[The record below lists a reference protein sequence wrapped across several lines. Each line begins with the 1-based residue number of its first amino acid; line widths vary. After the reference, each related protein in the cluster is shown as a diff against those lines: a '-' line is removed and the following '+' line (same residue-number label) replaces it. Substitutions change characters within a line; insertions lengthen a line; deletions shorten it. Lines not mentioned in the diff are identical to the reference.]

1 MGGGGGFDLQ
11 FFFDFFVC
19 LEFFASSTGRWW
31 KTIFFDFFFSDDFSA
46 FCPPPL
52 KAGLGTYV
60 SKWKKS
66 WVICSKAGQ
75 RAGVRGVKISK
86 NSSQLKKLKKCVF
99 STYEENSQ
107 RIPRKR
113 RNGRNVVSYVPKL
126 AKEPELGGSRNRRNP
141 LFFTFEENSLR
152 IPRKRRKRRNVE
164 SYVPK
169 LAQGPVVGIRLG
181 VLSFQ
186 YKHWWAFSYKSFTG
200 CIIVKQCGFC
210 NLRLRSNTNQKLFIL
225 VESIYIN

>member
-1 MGGGGGFDLQ
+1 MKKSAKCVFLHVRGELAKNFPQTKKSKKCWVKCSQSGQRPRVRGGGSRNPRIL
-11 FFFDFFVC
+11 
-19 LEFFASSTGRWW
+19 RKWR
-31 KTIFFDFFFSDDFSA
+31 KRRNA
-46 FCPPPL
+46 F
-52 KAGLGTYV
+52 
-60 SKWKKS
+60 
-66 WVICSKAGQ
+66 
-75 RAGVRGVKISK
+75 
-86 NSSQLKKLKKCVF
+86 F

-113 RNGRNVVSYVPKL
+113 RNGRNVGSYVPKL

-152 IPRKRRKRRNVE
+152 IPRKRRNRRNVE

-169 LAQGPVVGIRLG
+169 LAQGPEVGIRLG

-200 CIIVKQCGFC
+200 CKIVKQCGFC
-210 NLRLRSNTNQKLFIL
+210 NLRLWSNTNQKLFIL